1 MAAFTSPSDASWGDI
16 AAWGALLLGLAY
28 VWRGLL
34 GGRARDRGL
43 LLRQIGMLERL
54 EGFRVT
60 VFGLVLVGAGAAIL
74 TEARWLLILSLG
86 IGFVEICESS
96 TLIAAWRRG

>member
-1 MAAFTSPSDASWGDI
+1 MAAFTSPFDASWGDI
-16 AAWGALLLGLAY
+16 PAWGALLLGLAY

-43 LLRQIGMLERL
+43 LLRQIGLLERL